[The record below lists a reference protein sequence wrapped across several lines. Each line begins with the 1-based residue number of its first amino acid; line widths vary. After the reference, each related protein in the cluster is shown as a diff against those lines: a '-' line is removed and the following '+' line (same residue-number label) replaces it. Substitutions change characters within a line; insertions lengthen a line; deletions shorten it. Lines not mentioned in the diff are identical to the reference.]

1 MKLAHREL
9 SRKECGGKVYSGK
22 VYSGKVYSVCAF
34 LMAKI
39 FGFPEYFMKA

>member
-9 SRKECGGKVYSGK
+9 SRKEYGGKVYSGK
-22 VYSGKVYSVCAF
+22 EYSVCAF

>member
-1 MKLAHREL
+1 MKSAHREL
-9 SRKECGGKVYSGK
+9 SRKEYGGK

>member
-1 MKLAHREL
+1 MKLAHQES
-9 SRKECGGKVYSGK
+9 SRKEYG
-22 VYSGKVYSVCAF
+22 GKVYSVCAF

>member
-39 FGFPEYFMKA
+39 FGFLEYFMKA

>member
-9 SRKECGGKVYSGK
+9 SRKEYGGK

-39 FGFPEYFMKA
+39 FGFPEYFMKT

>member
-9 SRKECGGKVYSGK
+9 SRKEYGGKVYSGK
-22 VYSGKVYSVCAF
+22 EYSVCAF

-39 FGFPEYFMKA
+39 FGFLEYFMKA

>member
-9 SRKECGGKVYSGK
+9 SHKECGGK

>member
-22 VYSGKVYSVCAF
+22 VYSVCAF

-39 FGFPEYFMKA
+39 FGFLEYFMKA